1 MILPNAHLAVVD
13 HRKVADYLLNAVHP
27 DNGGKSKFFERLGYS
42 RAEPS
47 SLVAALKSLAVVGAV
62 IERFESAHGQKYV
75 VDGLLMSHTGENRSR
90 PIRTVWI
97 VEPSTGVPRLVT
109 AYPRE
114 E

>member
-1 MILPNAHLAVVD
+1 MTLPNAHLAVVD

-27 DNGGKSKFFERLGYS
+27 DNGGKSKFFEELGYF

-47 SLVAALKSLAVVGAV
+47 SLITALKSLAVVGAV
-62 IERFESAHGQKYV
+62 IERIESVHGQKYV
-75 VDGLLMSHTGENRSR
+75 VDGMLMSHTGDNRSR

-97 VEPSTGVPRLVT
+97 VEASTGVPRLVT

>member
-1 MILPNAHLAVVD
+1 MPSIPAT
-13 HRKVADYLLNAVHP
+13 VAKASFS
-27 DNGGKSKFFERLGYS
+27 GLGYS

-47 SLVAALKSLAVVGAV
+47 PLIAALKSIAVVGTA
-62 IERFESAHGQKYV
+62 IERLESVHGQKYV
-75 VDGLLMSHTGENRSR
+75 VDGMLMSHTGENRSR

-97 VEPSTGVPRLVT
+97 VESSTGVPRLVT

>member
-1 MILPNAHLAVVD
+1 M
-13 HRKVADYLLNAVHP
+13 
-27 DNGGKSKFFERLGYS
+27 GKSPRPSRLT
-42 RAEPS
+42 R
-47 SLVAALKSLAVVGAV
+47 SLGSNCDHLAVVGAV
-62 IERFESAHGQKYV
+62 IERCESAHGQKYV